1 MLQVPTRK
9 RDPDRARAPSLRA
22 AFPEGP
28 RARQRTTDQLETFSG
43 GGRLSHTTGHKTPRH
58 ANLSTKALDRMALIS
73 PTSKMFGCMAPS
85 SSLHSAAASAAVP
98 VGSSFGSGSCLAA
111 GAGQFFSCNFS
122 LYSSGSESTRKS

>member
-58 ANLSTKALDRMALIS
+58 ANLSTKE
-73 PTSKMFGCMAPS
+73 
-85 SSLHSAAASAAVP
+85 
-98 VGSSFGSGSCLAA
+98 GSGSDGIDLAYFEDVRLY
-111 GAGQFFSCNFS
+111 GTLLLLLPSLSSRVRRRPSRFKFRKWIVLGSRSRTVLFLQLFS
-122 LYSSGSESTRKS
+122 LFLGI